1 MLACNRNIYVLS
13 SNIDVILLVPSGIF
27 LQSFRFVSISSVIL
41 MITAMS
47 YMWIALSIVWYENY
61 AILINQ
67 FSEYIYRPIAE
78 KPKAITL

>member
-1 MLACNRNIYVLS
+1 MLACNMNIYVLS

-47 YMWIALSIVWYENY
+47 YM
-61 AILINQ
+61 
-67 FSEYIYRPIAE
+67 
-78 KPKAITL
+78 

>member
-1 MLACNRNIYVLS
+1 
-13 SNIDVILLVPSGIF
+13 
-27 LQSFRFVSISSVIL
+27 

-47 YMWIALSIVWYENY
+47 YMWIALSFVWYENY